1 MNTLKR
7 KKLYRINMSTK
18 NVSDTVAEVAPKV
31 EQPVA
36 EVEKQLPVAL
46 KDEPVVVVE
55 VVEAVEMP
63 VAEVVVTEEVQEEVI
78 TDTEENKEV
87 KKNVLPKFK
96 KFKKDV
102 EVGE

>member
-7 KKLYRINMSTK
+7 KKLYRMNMATK

-36 EVEKQLPVAL
+36 KVEKHLPVAL
-46 KDEPVVVVE
+46 KDEPATTVE
-55 VVEAVEMP
+55 PTPVVEAAVEP
-63 VAEVVVTEEVQEEVI
+63 AKEEVVQEEEV
-78 TDTEENKEV
+78 TDTEENREV